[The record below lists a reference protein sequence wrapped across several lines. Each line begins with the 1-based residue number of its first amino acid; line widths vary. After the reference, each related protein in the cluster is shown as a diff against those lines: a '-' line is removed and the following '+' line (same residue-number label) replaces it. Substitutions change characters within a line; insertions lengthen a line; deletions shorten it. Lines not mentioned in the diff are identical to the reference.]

1 MKRKFIILAALFAV
15 CSAGSAWGGVYQWF
29 GAELVDGTGRTTE
42 WTDAGAWADEFGG
55 TLPLPHGVVPTAAD
69 KAKVNFVWTNPGP
82 VIRTAVAVGEI
93 IISEDPV
100 ITGLQTVTVAA
111 GGSLVTGT
119 PGWSSADPF
128 NGYAGQLNM
137 GYYTGNTGKFIMDGG
152 TATVRESLRV
162 GYGGKGI
169 LQMNSGT
176 LNANGMFSIGQ
187 AGGSG
192 EVHLDGGLLHS
203 SSQWWGS
210 SLTWLPVHNYTFDI
224 TGGKWELHGFWF
236 DEMQLLIDNG
246 WLTGYGSPDNVVLGY
261 DELRGITTVT
271 AIPEPITIS
280 LLGLGALLLRRRS

>member
-1 MKRKFIILAALFAV
+1 MMKRKFIIFVALFAI
-15 CSAGSAWGGVYQWF
+15 CSTGSAWGGTYQWF

-42 WTDAGAWADEFGG
+42 WTDGKAWADEFGG
-55 TLPLPHGVVPTAAD
+55 TIPLPHGVAPTAAD
-69 KAKVNFVWTNPGP
+69 SAKVNFVWTNPGP

-93 IISEDPV
+93 KISEDPV
-100 ITGLQTVTVAA
+100 ITAIQTVTVAA

-119 PGWSSADPF
+119 PGYDPANPF
-128 NGYAGQLNM
+128 VGYAGQLNM

-152 TATVRESLRV
+152 TATVKESLRV

-176 LNANGMFSIGQ
+176 LNANGMFSIGW

-192 EVHLDGGLLHS
+192 EVHLDGGLLYTA
-203 SSQWWGS
+203 QWWGS
-210 SLTWLPVHNYTFDI
+210 SLTWRPVHNYTFDI
-224 TGGKWELHGFWF
+224 TDGKWEIAGRWSIELQG
-236 DEMQLLIDNG
+236 LIDNG
-246 WLTGYGSPDNVVLGY
+246 WLTGYDSSDNVEIAWDSV
-261 DELRGITTVT
+261 RRITTVT